1 MRLSAIVLCFAMLG
15 TSMPLRAEPT
25 KVMVRAISADAK
37 FIGTSMGGMA
47 VTVRNAR
54 TGAVLA
60 QGITAGGTGPTPA
73 IMEASGRSPRRSDGD
88 TAGFA
93 AVLDIDEPTLVEVIL
108 EGPVAHPQSS
118 ARVTATRWIMPGEDV
133 TRVDGWVLEVPGLVI
148 EPAAEIS
155 GRTVRLRP
163 TVQLLCGCPI
173 TSDGLWKAQDYDVRA
188 SLWQDSTKVSET
200 RLVFAQSPGGFSG
213 EIKAPRLGAYRLV
226 VAASNAVT
234 SNSGIASMMVSVND
248 TP

>member
-1 MRLSAIVLCFAMLG
+1 MRISALGFVLLG
-15 TSMPLRAEPT
+15 MAMPLHAEPT

-37 FIGTSMGGMA
+37 FIGTSMGGMS
-47 VTVRNAR
+47 VTVRDAR

-73 IMEASGRSPRRSDGD
+73 IMEASGRSPKRSDGD

-93 AVLDIDEPTLVEVIL
+93 AVLDIDEPTLVEVAL

-133 TRVDGWVLEVPGLVI
+133 TRADGWVLEVPGLVI
-148 EPAAEIS
+148 EPAAEIT

-163 TVQLLCGCPI
+163 TVQLLCCCPI
-173 TSDGLWKAQDYDVRA
+173 TPDGPWKAQDYDVRA
-188 SLWQDSTKVSET
+188 SLWQDGTKVGET
-200 RLVFAQSPGGFSG
+200 RLAFMKSPGGFSG
-213 EIKAPRLGAYRLV
+213 EIQAPRSGTYRLV
-226 VAASNAVT
+226 VAASNTVT
-234 SNSGIASMMVSVND
+234 GNSGIVSSTLSFND
-248 TP
+248 IR